1 MSTQIVT
8 ATAHIYNQDGRLLLI
23 YWLLSFSIGTAGIG
37 RFGIGRFGIGICG
50 IGICG
55 GGGLAGEV
63 FDHAWAEDA
72 VVGAMS

>member
-37 RFGIGRFGIGICG
+37 IGGIGICG
-50 IGICG
+50 IG

>member
-37 RFGIGRFGIGICG
+37 RFGIGICGIGICG
-50 IGICG
+50 IG

>member
-37 RFGIGRFGIGICG
+37 RFGIGICG
-50 IGICG
+50 IG

>member
-23 YWLLSFSIGTAGIG
+23 YWLLSFSIGIA
-37 RFGIGRFGIGICG
+37 GIGRFGIGICG
-50 IGICG
+50 IG